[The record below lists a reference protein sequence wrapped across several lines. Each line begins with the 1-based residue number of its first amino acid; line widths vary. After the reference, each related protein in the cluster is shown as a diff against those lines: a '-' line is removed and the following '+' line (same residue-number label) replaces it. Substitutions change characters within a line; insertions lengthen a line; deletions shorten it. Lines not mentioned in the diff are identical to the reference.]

1 MITNRIKSTLPF
13 AVVTAIIV
21 MLAGAPGWVLSAIR
35 PLRGFA
41 SLTKYSKVSRC
52 RISNSAGPIGGSLT
66 CRAPTR
72 INCSLPTVRSL
83 HGLAAGSAP
92 L

>member
-1 MITNRIKSTLPF
+1 MKLRATPMGYNDKASP
-13 AVVTAIIV
+13 TAA

-35 PLRGFA
+35 PLLGFA

-52 RISNSAGPIGGSLT
+52 RILEFRGAEGSDHSLAALRRGINGSL
-66 CRAPTR
+66 P
-72 INCSLPTVRSL
+72 NVPSL

-92 L
+92 R